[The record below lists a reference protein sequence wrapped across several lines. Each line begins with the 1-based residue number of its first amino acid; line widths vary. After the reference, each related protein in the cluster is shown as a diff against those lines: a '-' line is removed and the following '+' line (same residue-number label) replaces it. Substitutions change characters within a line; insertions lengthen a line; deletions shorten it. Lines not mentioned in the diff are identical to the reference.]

1 MQSFYVIEE
10 HIDCKQCRENP
21 LHLMI
26 KLLQTGFLKLCFLV
40 FLQCLQKLVWVLR
53 YWMEKVYE
61 CSMMHDVL
69 CRKMIFFYEYRMMQ
83 DMFMQK
89 DDYFCYLQR
98 TLRYTAVTDF
108 ISFKSRDLVLSIGS
122 LKRSPKVDSRKVMFA
137 NEFPLSPLK
146 I

>member
-1 MQSFYVIEE
+1 
-10 HIDCKQCRENP
+10 
-21 LHLMI
+21 
-26 KLLQTGFLKLCFLV
+26 
-40 FLQCLQKLVWVLR
+40 
-53 YWMEKVYE
+53 MEKVYE

-69 CRKMIFFYEYRMMQ
+69 CRKMIIFYEYRMMQ

-98 TLRYTAVTDF
+98 TLRYTAVTKDF

-122 LKRSPKVDSRKVMFA
+122 LKWSPKVGSRKVMFA

>member
-1 MQSFYVIEE
+1 
-10 HIDCKQCRENP
+10 
-21 LHLMI
+21 
-26 KLLQTGFLKLCFLV
+26 
-40 FLQCLQKLVWVLR
+40 
-53 YWMEKVYE
+53 MEKVYE

-69 CRKMIFFYEYRMMQ
+69 CRKTIIFYEYRMMQ

-98 TLRYTAVTDF
+98 TLRYTTVTKDF

-122 LKRSPKVDSRKVMFA
+122 LKWSPKVGSRKVMFA